1 MIFNIKTQG
10 RIFQKVNY
18 DVLKKN
24 YVSKEKKRNQ
34 DDNCFH
40 QGHNRMK
47 KMKLLKAQISSKE
60 SNPNSFVLNKS
71 CSKSGINGNN
81 QISREDLFRKNIER
95 KNLIKKSFYIE
106 SKLNSDVSE
115 NISMNGLLNLTP
127 NTLIKNKSNPL
138 LVKYKSNQKRNLNDN
153 RENLNFLSSND
164 DKKDQFRSS
173 SNNIINTS
181 YVVNRK
187 KIDNNIKKQCLE
199 KKILDDKE
207 FISKGRNIIISNKFF
222 KKR

>member
-1 MIFNIKTQG
+1 M
-10 RIFQKVNY
+10 
-18 DVLKKN
+18 
-24 YVSKEKKRNQ
+24 
-34 DDNCFH
+34 
-40 QGHNRMK
+40 
-47 KMKLLKAQISSKE
+47 
-60 SNPNSFVLNKS
+60 
-71 CSKSGINGNN
+71 
-81 QISREDLFRKNIER
+81 
-95 KNLIKKSFYIE
+95 
-106 SKLNSDVSE
+106 
-115 NISMNGLLNLTP
+115 
-127 NTLIKNKSNPL
+127 
-138 LVKYKSNQKRNLNDN
+138 NDN